1 MVLSNALATWA
12 PESVAINQE
21 HGARTFHR
29 SQWIMAAKST
39 AKTESKSTKAAAGKA
54 KPAAKAKAPA
64 KKGAKSTK
72 AKAGAK

>member
-1 MVLSNALATWA
+1 
-12 PESVAINQE
+12 
-21 HGARTFHR
+21 
-29 SQWIMAAKST
+29 MAAKST